1 MGRNIIDISTNK
13 SNPITLVDQS
23 KKVVVTNNVSNN
35 SVTIDL
41 LENNVNLQKE
51 ISTVVEVGILGPRG
65 PQGETGA
72 QGPIGPAGNIDLFS
86 SLIISG
92 SLIVS
97 GAGHITASGGI
108 SASGNIT
115 GKNATFDQIRNE
127 GLNVGR
133 VTFAGTNGI
142 LVDDDNF
149 TFISNILSTPN
160 IIVSSGITGSLLGTS
175 SFASTASFVATSSFA
190 TTSSF
195 ALNVPTGTGFPFTG
209 SAGVSGSL
217 NVVGPISGTLIT
229 AAQTNITS
237 VGILDSLTLGGDIDM
252 DGNTLN
258 MNAGEIQGA
267 AAVESLVFKAAADQ
281 DLTIQA
287 DGNITFKIDDDNDE
301 TGQSFKF
308 QI

>member
-86 SLIISG
+86 SLAISG

-108 SASGNIT
+108 SASGDIT
-115 GKNATFDQIRNE
+115 GKNATFNQIRNE

-175 SFASTASFVATSSFA
+175 SFASTA
-190 TTSSF
+190 
-195 ALNVPTGTGFPFTG
+195 
-209 SAGVSGSL
+209 
-217 NVVGPISGTLIT
+217 
-229 AAQTNITS
+229 
-237 VGILDSLTLGGDIDM
+237 
-252 DGNTLN
+252 
-258 MNAGEIQGA
+258 
-267 AAVESLVFKAAADQ
+267 
-281 DLTIQA
+281 
-287 DGNITFKIDDDNDE
+287 
-301 TGQSFKF
+301 
-308 QI
+308 